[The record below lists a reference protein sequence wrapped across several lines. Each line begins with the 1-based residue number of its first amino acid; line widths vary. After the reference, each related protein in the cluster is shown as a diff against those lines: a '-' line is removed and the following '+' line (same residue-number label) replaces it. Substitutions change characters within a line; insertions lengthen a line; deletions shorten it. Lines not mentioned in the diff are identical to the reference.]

1 MEKSLLIRSLKHWC
15 DLIWEYNSSIDKIY
29 VHCDKLTAKIENNWY
44 DPTELVQILVRDF
57 GFEISRSEKR
67 ISAEYM
73 QSFVDNKVRQE
84 EFQLWFYHSKGNLK
98 WYNIRIEK
106 MSENTWLITGQNM
119 YDEINEKSM
128 YRALRSTFDSI
139 MSLNVESQSYIVTYT
154 TTPLIGAVKEYDYA
168 ESVTNYMNRH
178 VVDDN
183 KAQILRDLQLDTI
196 VKKLEEQEEYS
207 VFFTVREKGGVISY
221 KRVIHTYYD
230 ASHRLITITMMD
242 ISNVVARYEKQ
253 LMKIRRENSIDA
265 LTGVYNRNYY
275 EKNIQGGKLSGYV
288 AMIDLDDLKHCNDN
302 FGHKA
307 GDAALK
313 KLASIIRRVI
323 RPEDRV
329 IRFGGDE
336 FLLLMDNCTEEQ
348 FEDTLVNIQRRANN
362 AAVPEYDGLSLSVS
376 IGGVRAN
383 GQSSSDSVM
392 RADRLM
398 YMAKTQKNLVVT
410 ERLALR
416 DEENRIAQFD
426 KDGIRQQ
433 VLVVDSSAQN
443 RTTLHEL
450 LRDDFRVV
458 EAESGQECL
467 QFIKDLGS
475 GISLILLAMEMPEM
489 DGFEVLSEMSRMGYL
504 DDIPVIMIASSDSA
518 DTVRKIYAMGAADY
532 ITQPFNAQVV
542 FRRVSNIIML
552 KARMRHLADMVNR
565 QVVAAA
571 NQQQLMVDLL
581 SHIIGFRSG
590 ECSTHF
596 ANISRLSSLL
606 LKALVKHTHL
616 YRLNDEACDMI
627 STAAIFHDIGKIG
640 ISEDILYKPGK
651 LTAEEFEIMKTHTL
665 IGQQIIQSMD
675 GYNDEPMLLMA
686 AQVCR
691 WHHERYDGG
700 GYPDGLVGDDIPISA
715 QVVSIADVY
724 DALVSERVYKP
735 AYTPQQAIQMI
746 LNGECGAFNPLLIK
760 CLLEVS
766 DQFSAVESTPPPQN
780 LTTHPGGSIPRV
792 PYSPISKS

>member
-29 VHCDKLTAKIENNWY
+29 VHWDKLTTKIENNWF
-44 DPTELVQILVRDF
+44 DPSELVQILVQDF
-57 GFEISRSEKR
+57 QFEISRSEKR

-73 QSFVDNKVRQE
+73 QSIVESKTRQE

-128 YRALRSTFDSI
+128 YRALRSTFDCI
-139 MSLNVESQSYIVTYT
+139 MSLDVASSSYIVTYST
-154 TTPLIGAVKEYDYA
+154 DSHFGTVKEYDYVD
-168 ESVTNYMNRH
+168 SVTNYVKNH

-183 KAQILRDLQLDTI
+183 KAQILRDLQLKTI
-196 VKKLEEQEEYS
+196 IKRLEEQEEYS
-207 VFFTVREKGGVISY
+207 VFFTARERGGVISY
-221 KRVIHTYYD
+221 KRAIHTYFD
-230 ASHRLITITMMD
+230 ASHRIITITMMD
-242 ISNVVARYEKQ
+242 ISNVVSRYEKQ

-275 EKNIQGGKLSGYV
+275 EKNIQGSKLSGYV

-313 KLASIIRRVI
+313 KLASIIKRVA

-336 FLLLMDNCTEEQ
+336 FLLLMENCTEEQ
-348 FEDTLVNIQRRANN
+348 FEQALVDIQKRANT
-362 AAVPEYDGLSLSVS
+362 ATVPGYDGMPLSVS
-376 IGGVRAN
+376 IGGARAN
-383 GQSSSDSVM
+383 GHSSSDCVM

-410 ERLALR
+410 ERMALR
-416 DEENRIAQFD
+416 NEADHIAQFD
-426 KDGIRQQ
+426 KDTIRQQ
-433 VLVVDSSAQN
+433 VLVVDSSAQS
-443 RTTLHEL
+443 RTMLHEL

-458 EAESGQECL
+458 EAESGHECL

-475 GISLILLAMEMPEM
+475 GIALVLLAMDMPEM
-489 DGFEVLSEMSRMGYL
+489 DGFEVLVEMSRMGYL
-504 DDIPVIMIASSDSA
+504 DDIPVIMIVSSDSA
-518 DTVRKIYAMGAADY
+518 DTIRKVYAMGATDY

-542 FRRVSNIIML
+542 FRRVSNTIVL
-552 KARMRHLADMVNR
+552 KSRMRHLADMVDR
-565 QVVAAA
+565 QVMAAA

-596 ANISRLSSLL
+596 ANISGLSSLL
-606 LKALVKHTHL
+606 LMALVKRTDRYHL
-616 YRLNDEACDMI
+616 DNESCSMI

-640 ISEDILYKPGK
+640 ISEDILYKPDK
-651 LTAEEFEIMKTHTL
+651 LTAEEFEIMKTHTV
-665 IGQQIIQSMD
+665 IGQQIIQSMS
-675 GYNDEPMLLMA
+675 GYRDEPMLLMA

-691 WHHERYDGG
+691 WHHERYDGK
-700 GYPDGLVGDDIPISA
+700 GYPDGLAGDDIPICA
-715 QVVSIADVY
+715 QVVALADVY

-735 AYTPQQAIQMI
+735 AYTHQQAMELI
-746 LNGECGAFNPLLIK
+746 LGGQCGAFNPLLLQ
-760 CLLEVS
+760 CLTDVDE
-766 DQFSAVESTPPPQN
+766 QFRAMESTPPRK
-780 LTTHPGGSIPRV
+780 I
-792 PYSPISKS
+792 